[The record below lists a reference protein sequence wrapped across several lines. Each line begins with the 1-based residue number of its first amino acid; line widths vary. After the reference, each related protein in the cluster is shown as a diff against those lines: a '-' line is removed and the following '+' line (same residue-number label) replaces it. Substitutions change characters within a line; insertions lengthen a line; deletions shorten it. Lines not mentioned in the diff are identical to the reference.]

1 MTALTPSPSAAPVE
15 NTPEVSA
22 FTSAS
27 KSTPTARR
35 HGNPLINRGYALL
48 VSGQA
53 VSILGDIVF
62 TTTVAVWVGVILAH
76 GQAWAALAVSGALV
90 AAAVPSLLLA
100 PLAGVFVDRW
110 DKRRT
115 MIVMDAIRAVAILA
129 LLAVPF
135 FGAQHWSPL
144 IQLLVV
150 YGVVFFVNSCQQFFQ
165 PAMLA
170 LINDLVPEEL
180 QPRAMGLAQASVS
193 VGPPLATL
201 ALFAVGMQWAL
212 LFNALSFVVSCAT
225 VLAIRAPRHATRA
238 TSTAKRSV
246 AREFGAGL
254 RFYFGNRTLR
264 TLTIVIVIAMLGAGA
279 FQALDIFFV
288 TQNLHTAPAYYG
300 LLETA
305 QGLGMLI
312 GAIAA
317 GVFAARLGLTRTI
330 WLSLVLV
337 GALALVYAR
346 LTSFLPAA
354 ILLFV
359 LGIPL
364 AGISV
369 ACEPLVLRV
378 TPRELLGRVN
388 ALLTPMTTLA
398 GMLAAAVAGYLD
410 SAVLRSFH
418 AALLGQHFGPID
430 TIFVA
435 AGFVALLG
443 GLYALV
449 GLRGTP
455 PSAANDEASASVSV
469 SEQVLA

>member
-53 VSILGDIVF
+53 VSILGGIGF

-76 GQAWAALAVSGALV
+76 GQAWAALAVSGA

-170 LINDLVPEEL
+170 LINDL
-180 QPRAMGLAQASVS
+180 
-193 VGPPLATL
+193 
-201 ALFAVGMQWAL
+201 
-212 LFNALSFVVSCAT
+212 
-225 VLAIRAPRHATRA
+225 
-238 TSTAKRSV
+238 
-246 AREFGAGL
+246 
-254 RFYFGNRTLR
+254 
-264 TLTIVIVIAMLGAGA
+264 
-279 FQALDIFFV
+279 
-288 TQNLHTAPAYYG
+288 
-300 LLETA
+300 
-305 QGLGMLI
+305 
-312 GAIAA
+312 
-317 GVFAARLGLTRTI
+317 
-330 WLSLVLV
+330 
-337 GALALVYAR
+337 
-346 LTSFLPAA
+346 
-354 ILLFV
+354 
-359 LGIPL
+359 
-364 AGISV
+364 
-369 ACEPLVLRV
+369 
-378 TPRELLGRVN
+378 
-388 ALLTPMTTLA
+388 
-398 GMLAAAVAGYLD
+398 
-410 SAVLRSFH
+410 
-418 AALLGQHFGPID
+418 
-430 TIFVA
+430 
-435 AGFVALLG
+435 
-443 GLYALV
+443 
-449 GLRGTP
+449 
-455 PSAANDEASASVSV
+455 
-469 SEQVLA
+469 